1 MLALQTQ
8 QKAGRNVEELAPCT
22 LLTGAQNG
30 TSISGKGLAVTY
42 KLNNYLLYDPAIS
55 ILFTQEK
62 WKHMSTKKDLCL
74 NVYSSFLHDSWKT
87 DIHQWS
93 MDKQTAVHNT
103 MEYYSAINSNKSLMY
118 TTRRWVSKNLWW
130 TKGARYKRIP
140 VWFHRQE
147 VEQVVTNLCW
157 KNIQPGCGVG
167 WVEVGKESREWL
179 QKVMRELSG
188 VMVIV

>member
-93 MDKQTAVHNT
+93 MDKHKQVLTSLSWTLSSLCSSNT
-103 MEYYSAINSNKSLMY
+103 FQFPGLSLHAHSQK
-118 TTRRWVSKNLWW
+118 TRALFSLFYCAFLFTSVPVPISVAKWWVN
-130 TKGARYKRIP
+130 
-140 VWFHRQE
+140 
-147 VEQVVTNLCW
+147 
-157 KNIQPGCGVG
+157 
-167 WVEVGKESREWL
+167 RERK
-179 QKVMRELSG
+179 QK
-188 VMVIV
+188 